1 MANLLLSTIVRV
13 GNVEDDSHLLRR
25 STMGKNKKSGNGR
38 ETPGTPN
45 KGDPKKPKT
54 GASPARI
61 KEKEEKM
68 DYLLTGENTGTDGTL
83 NTGKVNGGDENGG
96 EDVVMEEETNG
107 NDTDGIVICGESTD
121 SDEIVDIGDDG
132 DNEGEGDDVNGDE
145 GGDEK
150 VDEGGDGNGDEGSD
164 EAGDEGGNG
173 EGSKNPDQNGDSND
187 NGKNG
192 EENNGNTEG
201 SESSCEDSDVDVIGI
216 KPPPTLKRHTKV
228 ESLEE
233 VSLPSLENSNTLS
246 ANAGTKANVPP
257 AASANYS
264 IKSHAVRP
272 LPKNGMWE
280 KLLTSVKISAI
291 PFTTYLGVEDSDG
304 TDLHSLSLR
313 LRELFVILQKGR
325 RAEPS
330 VSALTLLFKNVV
342 SRDRVK
348 FGNTKQG
355 DLVFEKDNEP
365 RVVVHRLIAGC
376 AMTPANKLFGDV
388 MQDGLIRPV
397 WCAKIWRAAM
407 DTVGQHFVEPIKT
420 HTQTTI
426 TFAFPPKVSPEKNN
440 REDSVII
447 DSSDKKSNNKN
458 SKNTNRKKRDN
469 KKNNKKNRKTKSDED
484 DGDNYT
490 QTRMTLDNFRSRRRY
505 SLVLGCAKD
514 GTPNERWQS
523 LYDSLSFWVDSVN
536 SVSDDI
542 FIVPWYNRDADRK
555 DLILLNDA
563 AEVNELSKIQISR
576 LLPNCKPPGNS
587 KDKVYTNVRL
597 ASNNNFEERMEECMR
612 DYFYSTIGGMYI
624 SLLSDAERPV
634 SIGLMIYSGN
644 YSDAKADQRITNK
657 YFKNKGQSIE
667 VGFKVRKVAKNQ
679 IDGVTIDYDERDLNG
694 DPINFYCKSC
704 FVIMVEADYKDA
716 SRAKRMMID
725 AFNNKNEAQP
735 GGLKYRFLPELSRM
749 TVSEYGS
756 AKYGLL
762 WKKHVLYNN
771 SLKVLRNDKIAS
783 LDVCI
788 DYNGGKVT
796 LREWLGSETNSKN
809 ESIFKG
815 MRKPPSWDFNGG
827 TDIVFV
833 CLPLDF
839 NRVISRLAGLLPRAK
854 GIFGNEIR
862 HWFKEQALEEIV
874 DVQFDDNGNFVSS
887 GDERML
893 DFLLEEERGVSI
905 ELPDNF
911 GINNDDDDDP
921 MDEDDSGNMDDAKSA
936 KSAISFQSELGF
948 EEEGFSNIS
957 NIGSFT
963 SNGTGITSDLTD
975 TSSGMVR
982 TLTLENERLKEQVR
996 QSELP
1001 STGVD
1006 QLAQLQQLVL
1016 QLQEE
1021 NKRLKSPP
1029 LAEGSSD
1036 FPAGHN
1042 HQETGGDVNG

>member
-1 MANLLLSTIVRV
+1 
-13 GNVEDDSHLLRR
+13 
-25 STMGKNKKSGNGR
+25 
-38 ETPGTPN
+38 
-45 KGDPKKPKT
+45 
-54 GASPARI
+54 
-61 KEKEEKM
+61 
-68 DYLLTGENTGTDGTL
+68 
-83 NTGKVNGGDENGG
+83 
-96 EDVVMEEETNG
+96 
-107 NDTDGIVICGESTD
+107 
-121 SDEIVDIGDDG
+121 
-132 DNEGEGDDVNGDE
+132 
-145 GGDEK
+145 
-150 VDEGGDGNGDEGSD
+150 
-164 EAGDEGGNG
+164 
-173 EGSKNPDQNGDSND
+173 
-187 NGKNG
+187 
-192 EENNGNTEG
+192 
-201 SESSCEDSDVDVIGI
+201 
-216 KPPPTLKRHTKV
+216 
-228 ESLEE
+228 
-233 VSLPSLENSNTLS
+233 
-246 ANAGTKANVPP
+246 
-257 AASANYS
+257 
-264 IKSHAVRP
+264 
-272 LPKNGMWE
+272 
-280 KLLTSVKISAI
+280 
-291 PFTTYLGVEDSDG
+291 
-304 TDLHSLSLR
+304 
-313 LRELFVILQKGR
+313 
-325 RAEPS
+325 
-330 VSALTLLFKNVV
+330 
-342 SRDRVK
+342 
-348 FGNTKQG
+348 
-355 DLVFEKDNEP
+355 
-365 RVVVHRLIAGC
+365 
-376 AMTPANKLFGDV
+376 
-388 MQDGLIRPV
+388 
-397 WCAKIWRAAM
+397 
-407 DTVGQHFVEPIKT
+407 
-420 HTQTTI
+420 
-426 TFAFPPKVSPEKNN
+426 
-440 REDSVII
+440 
-447 DSSDKKSNNKN
+447 
-458 SKNTNRKKRDN
+458 
-469 KKNNKKNRKTKSDED
+469 
-484 DGDNYT
+484 
-490 QTRMTLDNFRSRRRY
+490 
-505 SLVLGCAKD
+505 
-514 GTPNERWQS
+514 
-523 LYDSLSFWVDSVN
+523 
-536 SVSDDI
+536 
-542 FIVPWYNRDADRK
+542 
-555 DLILLNDA
+555 
-563 AEVNELSKIQISR
+563 
-576 LLPNCKPPGNS
+576 
-587 KDKVYTNVRL
+587 
-597 ASNNNFEERMEECMR
+597 
-612 DYFYSTIGGMYI
+612 
-624 SLLSDAERPV
+624 
-634 SIGLMIYSGN
+634 
-644 YSDAKADQRITNK
+644 
-657 YFKNKGQSIE
+657 
-667 VGFKVRKVAKNQ
+667 
-679 IDGVTIDYDERDLNG
+679 
-694 DPINFYCKSC
+694 
-704 FVIMVEADYKDA
+704 MVEADYKDA
-716 SRAKRMMID
+716 ARAKRLMID
-725 AFNNKNEAQP
+725 TFNNKNESQP

-783 LDVCI
+783 LDVGI

-921 MDEDDSGNMDDAKSA
+921 MDEDESGNMDDAKSA

-975 TSSGMVR
+975 NSSGMVR